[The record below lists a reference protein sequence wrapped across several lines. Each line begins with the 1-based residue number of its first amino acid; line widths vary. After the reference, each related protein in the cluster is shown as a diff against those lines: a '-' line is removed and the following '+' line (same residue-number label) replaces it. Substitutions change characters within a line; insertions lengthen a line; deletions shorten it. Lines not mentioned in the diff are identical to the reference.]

1 MTKILT
7 AKMVVIRADRKCNG
21 CLCPLPKGSKIKH
34 VSGVFENCF
43 FFSYLCNT
51 CAEYL
56 DEYGLE
62 YEDDGYADGE
72 LVNDEA
78 WHEIKARQSV
88 GNP

>member
-1 MTKILT
+1 MTDK
-7 AKMVVIRADRKCNG
+7 KVVIRKDRKCNG
-21 CLCPLPKGSKIKH
+21 CLCPLPKGSKIKY
-34 VSGVFENCF
+34 VVGIFDCF
-43 FFSYLCNT
+43 FDCYLCNT

-56 DEYGLE
+56 DEYALE